1 MRNLGLASIGVVFL
15 ATAVTNAGD
24 KFAAIDD
31 AVKAGIARGDAPGA
45 VVLVVHQDKV
55 VYRKALGKRSREP
68 EHTLMTEDTMFDLA
82 SLTKPIATATAVML
96 LIEDG
101 KLKVNDPI
109 SKYLPA
115 FARKETEAI
124 TIAQL
129 LTHTGGFIADNA
141 LKDYQDGKE
150 KAWKN
155 LFALN
160 PVSPPGSKFTYSDVS
175 FILLG
180 KIVENVSGMSLDQF
194 TRKRIYEPLGMKET
208 GYLPAGDLKKRAAPT
223 QQREGRWMI
232 GEVHDPRAYLLGGV
246 AGHAGLFST
255 ADDLAVYARMLL
267 NDGKHDGK
275 AFLQPETVKLM
286 TEPRKVPVKNDSG
299 LRTYGWDMATAYSA
313 NRGEVFTKGISFGHT
328 GFTGTSIWLD
338 PPTRTAVIF
347 LSNRVH
353 PDGKGNVTK
362 LRGQVA
368 TIAGKA
374 VAER

>member
-1 MRNLGLASIGVVFL
+1 MRTFLAVFL
-15 ATAVTNAGD
+15 TLVLTSVSGAGD
-24 KFAAIDD
+24 KLAAIDD
-31 AVKAGIARGDAPGA
+31 AVKAGIARGDCPGA

-55 VYRKALGKRSREP
+55 VYRKAFGNRSRQP
-68 EHTLMTEDTMFDLA
+68 EHTLMTEDTVFDLA
-82 SLTKPIATATAVML
+82 SLTKPIATAMAIML
-96 LIEDG
+96 LIQDG
-101 KLKVNDPI
+101 KISVDDPI
-109 SKYLPA
+109 SKHLPA
-115 FARKETEAI
+115 FARKETEGI
-124 TIAQL
+124 TVAQL
-129 LTHTGGFIADNA
+129 LTHTGGFIADNS
-141 LKDYQDGKE
+141 LKDYQEGKE
-150 KAWKN
+150 NAWKN

-160 PVSPPGSKFTYSDVS
+160 PVATPGSKFTYSDVS

-180 KIVENVSGMSLDQF
+180 KVVENASGMSLDQF
-194 TRKRIYEPLGMKET
+194 TKKRIYEPLGMKET
-208 GYLPAGDLKKRAAPT
+208 GFRPEGDLKKRSAPT
-223 QQREGRWMI
+223 QEREGRWMI

-255 ADDLAVYARMLL
+255 ADDLAIYARMML
-267 NDGKHDGK
+267 NEGKHNGE
-275 AFLQPETVKLM
+275 AFLRPGVLKLM

-299 LRTYGWDMATAYSA
+299 LRTFGWDMATSFSS
-313 NRGEVFTKGISFGHT
+313 NRGDGFTKGVSYGHT

-374 VAER
+374 LVSK